1 MTSSRKVPRRAIDSL
16 KFIIGIDLFVQPD
29 SDPTSGC
36 PANRFQKVEPARE
49 PNRVRIG
56 SSTGKVAPPS
66 HLGVLA
72 GWRGLFISA
81 KTDPVRTSR
90 MSARPEF
97 AVAWY
102 RFRATFRHRF
112 GGYLAIVVLIAL
124 VGGLA
129 MGSIAA
135 ARRTASSFSVF
146 WAHSNPSN
154 LVGTTGFLNPS
165 IGEDSGYNAALVKAI
180 SHLPHVSQVE
190 SQSGIDFLPLTKN
203 GLPASDP
210 NFYTPAAGN
219 GYGSVNGLYFDQD
232 RVGASKG
239 RVADPNRPDELMLT
253 AAGAAELGVHVG
265 SVLPVG
271 IYTNAETEL
280 PAFGTAKVKPVRI
293 VDEHIVGIAV
303 FNSSLVQDDVDA
315 AGSPNNLFTP
325 ALTRQLL
332 KCCVNYTETGIRV
345 SGGAANVRAVQA
357 ELTSLLPK
365 GFPPFQ
371 GAGDAVTDRAQR
383 AIKPEALALGVFG
396 AIVAL
401 AALLVAGQVT
411 TRQLRLGTEERE
423 VLRAVG
429 AGSAMTSTDGLIGI
443 GGAIVLGA
451 LLAAGVAVALS
462 PLAPL
467 GPVRPVY
474 PYPGISF
481 DWTVLGLGVLLLVVL
496 LGAIAGIVSYREAPH
511 RRFVRGR
518 RSIEKRS
525 SLVGAAEAAG
535 LPAPAVAGARF
546 ALEAGSGRS
555 SVPVRSAILGA
566 AMAVLV
572 LVATVTFGA
581 SLNSLVAHPALYG
594 WNWDYILDSGGDIP
608 ERQVT
613 TLLDRDPYISQ
624 WSAVYTGLLQI
635 DGQNVPVIGESPG
648 AKVAPPLLSGHGL
661 NSAGQVV
668 LGAVTLAQLHKH
680 VGQSVEVSN
689 GTSSARL
696 QHRRHRGD
704 ADTRF
709 VDRRPTPRDGH
720 GRRAFLQP
728 HTRDRAKPLQRSPPR
743 PERDPR
749 EITQRAE
756 PQSRAFLTQK
766 IASATTNTANFGV
779 VVSGVL
785 HPAEIVNYRSL
796 GATPVYLG
804 AGLAIGAV
812 GALALTLLAS
822 VRRRRR
828 DLALLK
834 TLGFTGRQL
843 AAAVAWQSTIA
854 VVIGTVVGV
863 PLGIALGRW
872 LWDLFATSIHAV
884 PAPDVPALSVS
895 LIALGA
901 LVLANLVAAIPG
913 RLAAR
918 TPTALLLR
926 SE

>member
-1 MTSSRKVPRRAIDSL
+1 MFA
-16 KFIIGIDLFVQPD
+16 QP
-29 SDPTSGC
+29 
-36 PANRFQKVEPARE
+36 A
-49 PNRVRIG
+49 
-56 SSTGKVAPPS
+56 
-66 HLGVLA
+66 LGL
-72 GWRGLFISA
+72 
-81 KTDPVRTSR
+81 
-90 MSARPEF
+90 
-97 AVAWY
+97 AWY
-102 RFRATFRHRF
+102 RFRATFRHRRS
-112 GGYLAIVVLIAL
+112 GYLAIIVLVGL

-135 ARRTASSFSVF
+135 ARRTASSFPVF
-146 WAHSNPSN
+146 WAHSDPSN
-154 LVGTTGFLNPS
+154 LVGVTAILNPT
-165 IGEDSGYNAALVKAI
+165 IGLDSGYNAALVKAI
-180 SHLPHVSQVE
+180 AHLPHVTQVE
-190 SQSGIDFLPLTKN
+190 SQSGIDFLPLK
-203 GLPASDP
+203 SDGAPLNAP

-219 GYGSVNGLYFDQD
+219 GYGSVDGFYFVQD
-232 RVGASKG
+232 KVTVIKG
-239 RVADPNRPDELMLT
+239 HMADPKRPDELMLSP
-253 AAGAAELGVHVG
+253 AGAAELDLHVG

-280 PAFGTAKVKPVRI
+280 AAFGTAKVKPVRI
-293 VDEHIVGIAV
+293 VDEHVVGIAL
-303 FNSSLVQDDVDA
+303 FNSSIIEDDVDQSS
-315 AGSPNNLFTP
+315 SPNNLFTP
-325 ALTRQLL
+325 ALTSQLL
-332 KCCVNYTETGIRV
+332 HCCVNYTETGVRV
-345 SGGAANVRAVQA
+345 DGGARNVSAVAA
-357 ELTSLLPK
+357 EVDRLLPK
-365 GFPPFQ
+365 GFPSFQ
-371 GAGDAVTDRAQR
+371 GAQASVTDKAQR

-401 AALLVAGQVT
+401 AALLIAGQVT
-411 TRQLRLGTEERE
+411 SRQLRLGAEERE

-429 AGSAMTSTDGLIGI
+429 AGSMMTFADGLIGI
-443 GGAIVLGA
+443 GGAVILGA

-481 DWTVLGLGVLLLVVL
+481 DWTVLGLGVVLLVGL
-496 LGAIAGIVSYREAPH
+496 LGVIAGVVSYREAPH
-511 RRFVRGR
+511 RRAQRGR
-518 RSIEKRS
+518 RRLDRRS
-525 SLVGAAEAAG
+525 TLVGAAESAG

-555 SVPVRSAILGA
+555 SVPVRSAIFGT

-581 SLNSLVAHPALYG
+581 SLGSLVSHPALYG

-608 ERQVT
+608 QHQVT
-613 TLLDRDPYISQ
+613 TLLDHDRYISE
-624 WSAVYTGLLQI
+624 WSGAYTGLLKI
-635 DGQNVPVIGESPG
+635 DGQNVPVLGESPG
-648 AKVAPPLLSGHGL
+648 AVVAPPLLSGHGVE
-661 NSAGQVV
+661 STGQVV

-680 VGQSVEVSN
+680 LGQSVEVAN

-696 QHRRHRGD
+696 VVVGTAAMPTIGSSVGQHLEMGTGAVLSD
-704 ADTRF
+704 NLIPAL
-709 VDRRPTPRDGH
+709 DRNPFNDPIPGPNLILVRL
-720 GRRAFLQP
+720 RAGFS
-728 HTRDRAKPLQRSPPR
+728 RSVELR
-743 PERDPR
+743 SLNE
-749 EITQRAE
+749 
-756 PQSRAFLTQK
+756 

-796 GATPVYLG
+796 GDTPVYLG
-804 AGLAIGAV
+804 AGLAVGAV
-812 GALALTLLAS
+812 AALALTLLAS

-834 TLGFTGRQL
+834 TLGFTGPQL

-863 PLGIALGRW
+863 PVGIAAGRW
-872 LWDLFATSIHAV
+872 LWDLFATNIHAV
-884 PAPDVPALSVS
+884 PAPDVPVVSVT

-901 LVLANLVAAIPG
+901 LVLATLVAAIPG